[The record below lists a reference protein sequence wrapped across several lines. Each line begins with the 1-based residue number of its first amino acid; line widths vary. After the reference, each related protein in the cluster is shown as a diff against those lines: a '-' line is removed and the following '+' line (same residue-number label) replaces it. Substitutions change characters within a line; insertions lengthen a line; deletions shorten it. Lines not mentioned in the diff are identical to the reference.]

1 MQDGNG
7 VERYGAV
14 AKTFHWATFL
24 LLLGSFGIGLSM
36 TGMPLGPAKLQAY
49 SWHKWVGVTVFLVT
63 LLRFGWRCLHP
74 APPLPASM
82 PGWQR
87 LAAHLSH
94 GALYTLLVVLP
105 VTGWLMSSA
114 LGIPTVYL
122 GLVPLPDLVAPDR
135 SLGESLVHL
144 HHTLAFMLAIL
155 IGIHV
160 AAAAY
165 HHFVQKDDVA
175 RRMLPF
181 MTPTGG
187 DRP

>member
-1 MQDGNG
+1 
-7 VERYGAV
+7 
-14 AKTFHWATFL
+14 
-24 LLLGSFGIGLSM
+24 
-36 TGMPLGPAKLQAY
+36 
-49 SWHKWVGVTVFLVT
+49 
-63 LLRFGWRCLHP
+63 
-74 APPLPASM
+74 M

-135 SLGESLVHL
+135 PLGESLVRL
-144 HHTLAFMLAIL
+144 HHTLAFLFAIL

-160 AAAAY
+160 AAAVY